1 MNLCGW
7 FPRVVSHRGLE
18 ERLSLILNALA
29 ECLPCSVHLST
40 QSSGCPHLWI
50 RVWCS
55 GSCCSTQPAA
65 SHSHACASSGLLAGG
80 HRVRALCQLPGLVVV
95 SSSSCPVGGENTPLP
110 PARSTPPP
118 PFVGARGLG
127 GCQSSSSLGVE
138 VELPHGPTDGP
149 IQAAQVQR
157 ARGWGGRRGRPATEL
172 MMTKI
177 KRQTSL

>member
-7 FPRVVSHRGLE
+7 FPRVVSHKGLE

-95 SSSSCPVGGENTPLP
+95 SSEQLPSWWREHATTPRPGALPRLPSWGPEGWEGVRAPPLWGWKWSCPTDRLMGPYRLHKCRELGGGEGEEADLPL
-110 PARSTPPP
+110 S
-118 PFVGARGLG
+118 
-127 GCQSSSSLGVE
+127 
-138 VELPHGPTDGP
+138 
-149 IQAAQVQR
+149 
-157 ARGWGGRRGRPATEL
+157 
-172 MMTKI
+172 
-177 KRQTSL
+177 